1 MLEFLEDAPKSC
13 LIFVVL
19 FETNWDMEGCLFAGS
34 PLHLISRMIVRTH
47 YDIRISQRSQSSPGN
62 AMVLWMSV
70 FKEPRCILLRE
81 WFCMRILPV
90 TLIFLLDS
98 GTAVVWLV
106 VPVVFYRSSRAF
118 QHNTRLQRAPQDV
131 PRHPPFGEPAWKIK
145 MYMSLFANRLCCMLA
160 KYSNHLTEFD
170 EATCVLSFADGFTQN
185 QRKSASSQD

>member
-1 MLEFLEDAPKSC
+1 MLEFLEDTPKSC

-106 VPVVFYRSSRAF
+106 VRLSSIVHPEPSNTTRDCKGHRRMSPVIHPSVNRPGRSKC
-118 QHNTRLQRAPQDV
+118 T
-131 PRHPPFGEPAWKIK
+131 
-145 MYMSLFANRLCCMLA
+145 
-160 KYSNHLTEFD
+160 
-170 EATCVLSFADGFTQN
+170 
-185 QRKSASSQD
+185 